1 MENKLKKQMVGGRI
15 DGELA
20 EKFKLEMESLGVSQT
35 ELLEKIIADYYSPKP
50 EPEPEPENEW
60 QIDLLKCNK
69 KTIAAFLEMQDKNK
83 GITNNVILDCFVDF
97 VQQRCGSSEIKYLQM
112 VSEIL
117 K

>member
-1 MENKLKKQMVGGRI
+1 MESKLKKQMIGGRI
-15 DGELA
+15 AGELA

-35 ELLEKIIADYYSPKP
+35 ELLEKIVNDYYTPKPTPKP
-50 EPEPEPENEW
+50 EETEW
-60 QIDLLKCNK
+60 TIDLLKCNK

-83 GITNNVILDCFVDF
+83 EITNTVILDCFVDF

-112 VSEIL
+112 VNEIV

>member
-1 MENKLKKQMVGGRI
+1 MENKLKKIMVGGRI
-15 DGELA
+15 AGELA
-20 EKFKLEMESLGVSQT
+20 EKFNLEREAIGATQT

-50 EPEPEPENEW
+50 EPEPEETEW

-83 GITNNVILDCFVDF
+83 GINNNVILDCFVDF